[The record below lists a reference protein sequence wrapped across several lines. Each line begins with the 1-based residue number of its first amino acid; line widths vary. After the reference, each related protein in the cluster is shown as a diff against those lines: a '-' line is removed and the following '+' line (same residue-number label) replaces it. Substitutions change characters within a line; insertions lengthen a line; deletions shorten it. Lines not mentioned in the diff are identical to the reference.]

1 MRVSQGLAWLLVAG
15 LSAPAFAGNKSTA
28 PGQYKGWGDDDFDEL
43 EVVQT
48 FKFADYTGVAIAPLD
63 TTQVPLRSDNE
74 AKNVQE
80 AIATVD
86 QPFLEGLKKGVSSFS
101 KTPVQAGTG
110 SGHVLLVKGKVI
122 TLDPGSRGARY
133 GVGMG
138 AGAAKAKVTGEVV
151 EADTGKVLLRFTHE
165 KRAGSGFGFA
175 GGNSKK
181 LMLKSAEHVGEDL
194 GKVFKAF

>member
-1 MRVSQGLAWLLVAG
+1 RKRPICAGTSMARRMITPAAAGPVAAGPAIDRSAPGRVGSRSHTQGGIMRVSQGLAWLLVAG

-28 PGQYKGWGDDDFDEL
+28 PGPYKGWGDDDFDEL

-122 TLDPGSRGARY
+122 TLDPGS
-133 GVGMG
+133 
-138 AGAAKAKVTGEVV
+138 
-151 EADTGKVLLRFTHE
+151 
-165 KRAGSGFGFA
+165 
-175 GGNSKK
+175 
-181 LMLKSAEHVGEDL
+181 
-194 GKVFKAF
+194 